1 MSCHA
6 STCSFTDTA
15 LPALYIFFKLYLKSK
30 VISPA
35 DMDLETEFISIREW
49 KSEQEMLQSEKAGIK
64 MLLGKVI
71 HSV

>member
-1 MSCHA
+1 
-6 STCSFTDTA
+6 
-15 LPALYIFFKLYLKSK
+15 LYIFFKIYLKSK

-49 KSEQEMLQSEKAGIK
+49 KIEQEMLEAEKASIK
-64 MLLGKVI
+64 TLLRKVL